1 LWFLV
6 PLYAAAA
13 VAVDADALYD
23 ELCPRLLSRLERV
36 ATSDAK
42 YAERCR
48 LENYAFLGEA
58 LRGLAQKLPALQQH
72 WQVCYIESYNIT
84 SHHITCYLEEALRGL
99 AQKLPALQQHWQVR
113 TG

>member
-1 LWFLV
+1 VPASCWFTFTFKIYLRH
-6 PLYAAAA
+6 AAA
-13 VAVDADALYD
+13 DADALYD

-72 WQVCYIESYNIT
+72 WQVRSRVSGCV
-84 SHHITCYLEEALRGL
+84 L
-99 AQKLPALQQHWQVR
+99 A
-113 TG
+113 T

>member
-1 LWFLV
+1 
-6 PLYAAAA
+6 
-13 VAVDADALYD
+13 
-23 ELCPRLLSRLERV
+23 V

-72 WQVCYIESYNIT
+72 WQVCVS
-84 SHHITCYLEEALRGL
+84 SALDDFVVSCAGL
-99 AQKLPALQQHWQVR
+99 CWHFGRVQWGPWGEVV
-113 TG
+113 GGFI